1 MERIE
6 HSGVVKSVDSGRVF
20 VEITSQSA
28 CGWCSARS
36 ACGMSEAA
44 RKVIEVRTP
53 DAAQYAPGERVVVA
67 VTRHMGATAVV
78 LAYVVPFLV
87 LICMVVAALAVGMS
101 EGWAALAGLVS
112 VLLYFGALWL
122 GRHRIEEKIHFTIS
136 K

>member
-1 MERIE
+1 
-6 HSGVVKSVDSGRVF
+6 
-20 VEITSQSA
+20 
-28 CGWCSARS
+28 
-36 ACGMSEAA
+36 
-44 RKVIEVRTP
+44 
-53 DAAQYAPGERVVVA
+53 
-67 VTRHMGATAVV
+67 MGATAVV